1 MITIKN
7 FRLTIP
13 AIPLVLPS
21 EIRLP
26 LRTPQIQPFAKKK
39 MPKDNSIQ
47 SVLIIGSGPI
57 IIGQACEFDYS
68 GTQAARSLREE
79 GIKVTLIN
87 SNPATIMTDPMMA
100 DKVYLLPLTV
110 ESIEQILQES
120 EASGNRIDAV
130 LPTMGGQ
137 TALNLAKEAEDLGLW
152 NQYNVKLIGVDIKA
166 IDKAE
171 DREKFRQWMID
182 LGVNVAQAKTA
193 NSFLEGKEFAQEIGF
208 PLVIRPSFTLG
219 GTGGGF
225 VHDKEELDEALNR
238 GLQASPIHE
247 VLVEKAVLGWKE
259 FELELLRDAADNVCI
274 ICTVENFDPMGV
286 HTGDSITVAPAMTLS
301 DTGMQ
306 LMRNTAIKMM
316 RDLGNFAGGCNVQFA
331 MNPDTEEIIA
341 IEINPR
347 VSRSSALASKAT
359 GYPIAKIAAKLA
371 IGFNLDELENQITKT
386 TSAYFE
392 PALDYVIVKIPR
404 WNFDKFKGAND
415 TLGLQMKSV
424 GEVMAI
430 GRSFTEAVQKAC
442 QSLENNAVGLGYYGK
457 SLMHADELLEYIK
470 TPKWDR
476 IFRIKDALM
485 AGISVSSI
493 SKATNGIDRWFLLE
507 IQKLCNLEKEM
518 AKYDLADLPDE
529 LLREAK
535 VHGFSD
541 EQISRITQHG
551 DEEDVYKKRKEAG
564 ITRVYKMVDTCSA
577 EFEAKTPYFYSTF
590 ETPSVSAEGDGLA
603 TSNESKRSSKKKI
616 IVLGSGPNRIG
627 QGIEFDYCCVHGLL
641 AIKECGYEAIMVNC
655 NPETVSTDFD
665 MADKLYFEP
674 VYWEHI
680 WEIIEHEQ
688 PEGVIVQ
695 LGGQTALK
703 LAEKLNEKG
712 IKIIGTSFESL
723 DIAEDR
729 GRFSDLLK
737 ELEIPYPEYGTA
749 WSVDD
754 AIAVANK
761 VGYPVLVRPSY
772 VLGGQ
777 RMRIVLN
784 DEEVEKAVVS
794 LLKHIPGNKILIDHF
809 LDRCQEAEIDAICDG
824 DKFHVMGIMEHIE
837 PAGIHSGDSNAV
849 LPAFNLSP
857 LEIQDMVDY
866 AKKIALALKVK
877 GLINIQFAI
886 KDGKV
891 YVIEANPRASRTTPF
906 IAKAY
911 GVPYLNYATKVMLDK
926 LKVADI
932 PEEKN
937 LEGFAIKE
945 PVFSFNKFPGV
956 NKELGPEMKS
966 TGEAIRFIKNL
977 RDPYFR
983 QLYKDRSMYL
993 SK

>member
-1 MITIKN
+1 MPYICNPGK
-7 FRLTIP
+7 IP
-13 AIPLVLPS
+13 VFLCPDDCPPASFKFLIPD
-21 EIRLP
+21 
-26 LRTPQIQPFAKKK
+26 
-39 MPKDNSIQ
+39 MPRDNSIQ

-79 GIKVTLIN
+79 GIKVYLIN

-110 ESIEQILQES
+110 ESLELILQE
-120 EASGNRIDAV
+120 NQVDAV

-152 NQYNVKLIGVDIKA
+152 QQYGVRLIGVDIKA

-171 DREKFRQWMID
+171 DREKFRQWMLE
-182 LGVNVAQAKTA
+182 LGVPVATAKTA

-225 VHDKEELDEALNR
+225 VHDKDDLDEALNR

-306 LMRNTAIKMM
+306 LMRNTAIRMM

-331 MNPDTEEIIA
+331 MSPDTEEIIA

-371 IGFNLDELENQITKT
+371 IGYHLDELENQITKS

-457 SLMHADELLEYIK
+457 SLMRAEELLEYIK

-485 AGISVSSI
+485 AGISAGTI
-493 SKATNGIDRWFLLE
+493 SKATNGIDRWFIQE
-507 IQKLCNLEKEM
+507 IQKLVNMEKEI
-518 AKYDLADLPDE
+518 AKYNLDTLPTE

-535 VHGFSD
+535 VNGFSD
-541 EQISRITQHG
+541 EQISRITGHG
-551 DEEDVYKKRKEAG
+551 NEEDVYNKRKEAG

-590 ETPSVSAEGDGLA
+590 EGGN
-603 TSNESKRSSKKKI
+603 SNESKVSDKKKI

-641 AIKECGYEAIMVNC
+641 AIKEAGYEAIMVNC

-665 MADKLYFEP
+665 IADKLYFEP
-674 VYWEHI
+674 VYWEHL
-680 WEIIEHEQ
+680 WEIVEHEQ
-688 PEGVIVQ
+688 PEGIIVQ

-703 LAEKLNEKG
+703 LAEKLHEKG
-712 IKIIGTSFESL
+712 IKIIGTSFDSM

-729 GRFSDLLK
+729 GRFSDMLK
-737 ELEIPYPEYGTA
+737 ELEIPYPDYGTA
-749 WSVDD
+749 YDVDE

-777 RMRIVLN
+777 RMRIVIN
-784 DEEVEKAVVS
+784 DDEVEKAVVS

-809 LDRCQEAEIDAICDG
+809 LDRCQEAEVDAIFDG
-824 DKFHVMGIMEHIE
+824 ENFHVMGVMEHIE

-857 LEIQDMVDY
+857 MEVTTMEY
-866 AKKIALALKVK
+866 YSEKIARALNIK

-911 GVPYLNYATKVMLDK
+911 QIPYLNIATRVMMGVNTLKDFKFEKK
-926 LKVADI
+926 LK
-932 PEEKN
+932 
-937 LEGFAIKE
+937 GFAIKE

-966 TGEAIRFIKNL
+966 TGEAIRFIRDL

>member
-1 MITIKN
+1 
-7 FRLTIP
+7 
-13 AIPLVLPS
+13 
-21 EIRLP
+21 
-26 LRTPQIQPFAKKK
+26 
-39 MPKDNSIQ
+39 MPKDNSIK

-79 GIKVTLIN
+79 GIKVILIN

-100 DKVYLLPLTV
+100 DRVYLLPLTV
-110 ESIEQILQES
+110 ESIEQILQE
-120 EASGNRIDAV
+120 NDIDAV

-137 TALNLAKEAEDLGLW
+137 TALNLAKEAEELGIW
-152 NQYNVKLIGVDIKA
+152 EQYNVRLIGVDIKA

-171 DREKFRQWMID
+171 DREQFRQWMIR
-182 LGVNVAQAKTA
+182 LGVNVAQARTA
-193 NSFLEGKEFAQEIGF
+193 NSYLEGKEFAQEIGF

-225 VHDKEELDEALNR
+225 VHDKDDLDEALNR

-259 FELELLRDAADNVCI
+259 FELELLRDSANNVCI
-274 ICTVENFDPMGV
+274 ICTVENLDPMGV

-301 DTGMQ
+301 DTAFQ
-306 LMRNTAIKMM
+306 HMRNTAITMM

-359 GYPIAKIAAKLA
+359 GYPIAKVAAKLA
-371 IGFNLDELENQITKT
+371 IGYRLDELNNQITGN
-386 TSAYFE
+386 TSAFFE
-392 PALDYVIVKIPR
+392 PTLDYVIVKIPR
-404 WNFDKFKGAND
+404 WNFDKFKGAKD

-430 GRSFTEAVQKAC
+430 GRSFAEAIQKAC
-442 QSLENNAVGLGYYGK
+442 QSLENNAIGLGYYGK
-457 SLMHADELLEYIK
+457 SLMKTDDILEYLK

-485 AGISVSSI
+485 AGVSVNSI
-493 SKATNGIDRWFLLE
+493 SKASHGIDKWFLNE
-507 IQKLCNLEKEM
+507 IKAICEVEKEV
-518 AKYDLADLPDE
+518 AKYKVDTLPTD
-529 LLREAK
+529 LLRRAK
-535 VHGFSD
+535 HMGFGD
-541 EQISRITQHG
+541 EQLVKIMQDGTE
-551 DEEDVYKKRKEAG
+551 DEMYERRKEEG
-564 ITRVYKMVDTCSA
+564 ITRVFKMVDTCAA
-577 EFEAKTPYFYSTF
+577 EFEAQTPYFYSTF
-590 ETPSVSAEGDGLA
+590 EAPSVNNNLMH
-603 TSNESKRSSKKKI
+603 NESIRTDKKKI

-641 AIKECGYEAIMVNC
+641 AIKECGYESIMVNC

-674 VYWEHI
+674 VYWEHL
-680 WEIIEHEQ
+680 WEIIEHEK

-703 LAEKLNEKG
+703 LAKRLTEKG
-712 IKIIGTSFESL
+712 IKIIGTSFDNM

-729 GRFSDLLK
+729 GRFSDMLK
-737 ELEIPYPEYGTA
+737 ELNIPYPEYGSAYT
-749 WSVDD
+749 VDE
-754 AIAVANK
+754 AITVANK

-777 RMRIVLN
+777 RMRIVIN
-784 DEEVEKAVVS
+784 DDELEKGVLS
-794 LLKHIPGNKILIDHF
+794 ILKHIPDNKILIDHF
-809 LDRCQEAEIDAICDG
+809 LDRCQEAEVDAIFDG
-824 DKFHVMGIMEHIE
+824 EQIHIMGVMEHIE
-837 PAGIHSGDSNAV
+837 PAGIHSGDSHAM
-849 LPAFNLSP
+849 LPAFNLTP
-857 LEIQDMVDY
+857 MLVTTMEHY
-866 AKKIALALKVK
+866 AEKIARALDIR

-886 KDGKV
+886 KNNTV

-911 GVPYLNYATKVMLDK
+911 QIPYLNIATKIMMGTHK
-926 LKVADI
+926 LSDFTY
-932 PEEKN
+932 EKK
-937 LEGFAIKE
+937 LQGFAIKE

-966 TGEAIRFIKNL
+966 TGEAIRFIKDL

>member
-1 MITIKN
+1 
-7 FRLTIP
+7 
-13 AIPLVLPS
+13 
-21 EIRLP
+21 
-26 LRTPQIQPFAKKK
+26 
-39 MPKDNSIQ
+39 MPKDTSIR

-57 IIGQACEFDYS
+57 IIGQACEFDYAGS
-68 GTQAARSLREE
+68 QAARSLREE
-79 GIKVTLIN
+79 GIEVILIN

-100 DKVYLLPLTV
+100 DKVYLLPLNV
-110 ESIEQILQES
+110 ESIEQILE
-120 EASGNRIDAV
+120 ENKIDAV

-152 NQYNVKLIGVDIKA
+152 QKYNVKLIGVDIKA

-171 DREKFRQWMID
+171 DREKFRLWMIE
-182 LGVNVAQAKTA
+182 LGVPVAPAKTA
-193 NSFLEGKEFAQEIGF
+193 NSFLEGKEIAQQIGF

-225 VHDKEELDEALNR
+225 VHEKDELDEALNR

-247 VLVEKAVLGWKE
+247 VLVEKALLGWKE
-259 FELELLRDAADNVCI
+259 FELELLRDANDNVVI
-274 ICTVENFDPMGV
+274 ICTVENFDPMGI
-286 HTGDSITVAPAMTLS
+286 HTGDSITVAPSMTLS
-301 DTGMQ
+301 DTAFQ
-306 LMRNTAIKMM
+306 LMRNTAIMMM
-316 RDLGNFAGGCNVQFA
+316 RDLGNFAGGCNVQFSL
-331 MNPDTEEIIA
+331 NPATEEIIA

-371 IGFNLDELENQITKT
+371 IGYALDELENQITKN

-392 PALDYVIVKIPR
+392 PALDYVIVKMPR

-430 GRSFTEAVQKAC
+430 GRSFTEAIQKAC

-457 SLMHADELLEYIK
+457 SRMHAEEIVEHLK
-470 TPKWDR
+470 VPKWDR
-476 IFRIKDALM
+476 VFRIKDALM
-485 AGISVSSI
+485 MGVSVNTI
-493 SKATNGIDRWFLLE
+493 SKATGIDRWFLNE
-507 IQKLCNLEKEM
+507 IQKICTIEKELEN
-518 AKYDLADLPDE
+518 YHLDTLPVS
-529 LLREAK
+529 LLKEAK
-535 VHGFSD
+535 INGFSD
-541 EQISRITQHG
+541 EQICRIMKNGTE
-551 DEEDVYKKRKEAG
+551 DEVYEKRKAAG
-564 ITRVYKMVDTCSA
+564 IRRVFKMVDTCSA

-590 ETPSVSAEGDGLA
+590 ETSSGSSEADGQV
-603 TSNESKRSSKKKI
+603 TSNESKVSGKKKI

-627 QGIEFDYCCVHGLL
+627 QGIEFDYCCVHGLI
-641 AIKECGYEAIMVNC
+641 AVKESGYEAIMVNC

-665 MADKLYFEP
+665 IADKLYFEP
-674 VYWEHI
+674 VYWEHL
-680 WEIIEHEQ
+680 WEIIEHEK

-703 LAEKLNEKG
+703 LAERLHEKG
-712 IKIIGTSFESL
+712 IRIIGTSYDSM

-749 WSVDD
+749 HDVDE
-754 AIAVANK
+754 AIIVANR

-777 RMRIVLN
+777 RMRIVIN
-784 DEEVEKAVVS
+784 DDEVENAVVS
-794 LLKHIPGNKILIDHF
+794 LLKHIPGNKILVDHF
-809 LDRCQEAEIDAICDG
+809 LDRCQEAEIDAIFDG
-824 DKFHVMGIMEHIE
+824 ENFHVMGVMEHIE
-837 PAGIHSGDSNAV
+837 PAGIHSGDSHAM
-849 LPAFNLSP
+849 LPQFNLSP
-857 LEIQDMVDY
+857 LIVYTMEEY
-866 AKKIALALKVK
+866 AEKIARALNIK
-877 GLINIQFAI
+877 GLINIQYAI
-886 KDGKV
+886 KNGKV

-911 GVPYLNYATKVMLDK
+911 QIPYLNVATKVMLGVKKLTDFTFEKK
-926 LKVADI
+926 LK
-932 PEEKN
+932 
-937 LEGFAIKE
+937 GFAIKE
-945 PVFSFNKFPGV
+945 PVFSFDKFPNV

-966 TGEAIRFIKNL
+966 TGESIRFIKDL

-983 QLYKDRSMYL
+983 KLYKDRSMYL